1 MTFAVINLKERPRQE
16 KNMRLFHPYEMQ
28 KQVQWTSGDK
38 IQNIR
43 YLGEGI
49 FAKKKILDFC
59 NSPYLHLSAC

>member
-1 MTFAVINLKERPRQE
+1 
-16 KNMRLFHPYEMQ
+16 MQ